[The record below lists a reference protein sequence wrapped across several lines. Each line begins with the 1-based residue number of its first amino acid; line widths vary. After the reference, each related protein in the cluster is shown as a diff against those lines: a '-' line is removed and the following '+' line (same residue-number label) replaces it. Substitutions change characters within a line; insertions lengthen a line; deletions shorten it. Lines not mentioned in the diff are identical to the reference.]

1 MVLSFLRKGGMGMVK
16 VQRVKVLVALFL
28 FAIFLQVLGFRAF
41 AQEVP
46 LPTRKQIDTF
56 LGYALPPLMKGEMDK
71 VWGLAPDL
79 GYGPQEASCLY
90 GPLATPPKEPP
101 LATYSLAR
109 ELAAVALT
117 DLPGRGILRVY
128 PPASLVDL
136 RGEKFVFVLID
147 YRDFPQRVEFPAF
160 APPRPMGLLVK
171 IEPAPAGQSFP
182 WGSWCPKTVG
192 GNPLARLDDTLYYH
206 DFIARVQ
213 SYLELLAR
221 KIVR

>member
-1 MVLSFLRKGGMGMVK
+1 MAK
-16 VQRVKVLVALFL
+16 VQRVKVLVILFFVFTL
-28 FAIFLQVLGFRAF
+28 LVLGGFRAF
-41 AQEVP
+41 AQEAPQVS
-46 LPTRKQIDTF
+46 RKQIDTF
-56 LGYALPPLMKGEMDK
+56 IEYALSPLMKGEMDK
-71 VWGLAPDL
+71 IWGLAPEL

-90 GPLATPPKEPP
+90 GPLASPPKEPP

-109 ELAAVALT
+109 ELAAVART

-136 RGEKFVFVLID
+136 RGEKLIFIMVD
-147 YRDFPQRVEFPAF
+147 YRDFPERLEFPAF

-182 WGSWCPKTVG
+182 WGSWCPKTTG

-206 DFIARVQ
+206 DYITRVQ

-221 KIVR
+221 KILR

>member
-1 MVLSFLRKGGMGMVK
+1 MVK
-16 VQRVKVLVALFL
+16 AKVKVLVVPF
-28 FAIFLQVLGFRAF
+28 FIFTLLVLGGFRAF
-41 AQEVP
+41 AQEAPQVS
-46 LPTRKQIDTF
+46 RKQIDTF
-56 LGYALPPLMKGEMDK
+56 IEYALFPLMRGEMDK
-71 VWGLAPDL
+71 IWGLAPDL

-109 ELAAVALT
+109 ELAAVART

-128 PPASLVDL
+128 PPASPVDL
-136 RGEKFVFVLID
+136 RGEKFIFVLID
-147 YRDFPQRVEFPAF
+147 YRDFPERLEFPAF

-182 WGSWCPKTVG
+182 WGSWCPKAVG
-192 GNPLARLDDTLYYH
+192 GNPLTRLEETLYYN
-206 DFIARVQ
+206 DYITRVQ